1 MYCSIP
7 LEYIIRGDMVVV
19 ATAVDVIALKGCR
32 FSVRADTTYV
42 VSLVAYVVEYFVLSF
57 VSIFVVSSCKNTC
70 NVLCN
75 MCCNNSLVV
84 CLLLWKGV

>member
-1 MYCSIP
+1 
-7 LEYIIRGDMVVV
+7 MVVV

-42 VSLVAYVVEYFVLSF
+42 VSLVAYVVDSFVLNF
-57 VSIFVVSSCKNTC
+57 VRLFVVVSCKYSC

-75 MCCNNSLVV
+75 LFCSMCCKNTLVD
-84 CLLLWKGV
+84 CAYSC